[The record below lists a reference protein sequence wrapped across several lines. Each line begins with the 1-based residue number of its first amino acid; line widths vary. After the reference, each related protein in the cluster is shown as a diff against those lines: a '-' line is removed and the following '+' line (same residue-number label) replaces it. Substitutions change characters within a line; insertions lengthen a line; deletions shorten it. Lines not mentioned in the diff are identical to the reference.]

1 MLCPKCESRQMVEI
15 ALSVAG
21 ERVTMK
27 SCSACD
33 LRWWEGYRGR
43 VPLSD
48 LLDLAAK
55 ER

>member
-1 MLCPKCESRQMVEI
+1 MVEI
-15 ALSVAG
+15 GVSVAG
-21 ERVTMK
+21 ERLTMK

-48 LLDLAAK
+48 LLQLAA
-55 ER
+55 RQR